1 MSSQSVIKNPQQI
14 SQQLH
19 EEYGHQLV
27 KFMTQ
32 VSNLIDFHSSTSFL
46 FANSKDK
53 LEAHKQDAV
62 KLVTTHANFVP
73 IFSAIASV
81 TDAKPSTWLAQEMA
95 KATSVNSAL
104 LIDAS
109 SIVFAHSLL
118 EAHLYF
124 LCELCFRVFPKD
136 WEKFIAS
143 KELKPM
149 TVNELLSKDP
159 AKLLAPI
166 WKSEFVR
173 LDRSLLAKAERLH
186 ELCKPAAD
194 SKIVRDFTY
203 SEVAMKDFDKL
214 RHDIIHDLS
223 FLKKSA
229 ETAAKLTWV
238 NQVGLY
244 FFMLVRHKYGFEAQ
258 INAAKLPTLFAVK
271 NS

>member
-1 MSSQSVIKNPQQI
+1 MTDTPPEKIPQQL
-14 SQQLH
+14 Q
-19 EEYGHQLV
+19 EEYGHQFI
-27 KFMTQ
+27 KFMAQ
-32 VSNLIDFHSSTSFL
+32 VSNLIDFHGSASFL
-46 FANSKDK
+46 FANSKEK
-53 LEAHKQDAV
+53 LEEHKRGAV
-62 KLVTTHANFVP
+62 ELVTAHANITP

-81 TDAKPSTWLAQEMA
+81 TDVKPSTWLAQEMA

-124 LCELCFRVFPKD
+124 LCDLCFRAFPKD
-136 WEKFIAS
+136 WERFVAS
-143 KELKPM
+143 KELKSM
-149 TVNELLSKDP
+149 TVDELLSKDQTE
-159 AKLLAPI
+159 LLAPI

-186 ELCKPAAD
+186 ELCKPAAG
-194 SKIVRDFTY
+194 SKIIRDFTY
-203 SEVAMKDFDKL
+203 SEATMKEFDKL

-223 FLKKSA
+223 FWKKSA
-229 ETAAKLTWV
+229 DTESKLIWV

-258 INAAKLPTLFAVK
+258 VNATKLPTLFAVQ